1 MDGKFQFVRQIPE
14 KFLSTKPELRV
25 QLNQLE
31 TLIKF
36 KRNAKTILLS
46 ALDASEKLAEFEK
59 LLNVDETS
67 DQPTNVSRNSMELGH
82 DAMESPV
89 LSQLPAG
96 CKPDVDSE
104 GDPRVQSNLPHTL
117 TAEASTA
124 VASDRGDT
132 NNKFGSRDTD
142 DKWIHLDR
150 CHSLLTSN
158 NL

>member
-1 MDGKFQFVRQIPE
+1 MDAKFQFVRQIPE
-14 KFLSTKPELRV
+14 MFLSTKPELRV

-31 TLIKF
+31 TLVTF

-59 LLNVDETS
+59 LFNVDEYS
-67 DQPTNVSRNSMELGH
+67 DQPTNVSRNSVELGH
-82 DAMESPV
+82 DVVESPV

-96 CKPDVDSE
+96 CKPNVDIE
-104 GDPRVQSNLPHTL
+104 GEPRVISNLPHTL
-117 TAEASTA
+117 TEASTA

-132 NNKFGSRDTD
+132 NNKFGSSDTD

-150 CHSLLTSN
+150 YHSLLASN

>member
-67 DQPTNVSRNSMELGH
+67 DQPTNVLRNSVELGH
-82 DAMESPV
+82 DVMESPV

-96 CKPDVDSE
+96 CKPGVDSE
-104 GDPRVQSNLPHTL
+104 GDPRVQSNLPYTL
-117 TAEASTA
+117 AEASTA

-132 NNKFGSRDTD
+132 NNKFDSRDTD

-150 CHSLLTSN
+150 CHSLLASN